1 MNFKKMKKRFFSLS
15 RGNGGFTLVE
25 LIVVIAIL
33 AILGGVAVPAY
44 SGYVEK
50 AKLAGDEQLLAAVN
64 TAFAAACAENGTDTY
79 NVPAPPSITL
89 SGEVGAKTIEEGAIT
104 SPAGYDAAFQ
114 RYFVGNEDAEF
125 EVFTFLAFNSNLG
138 MFEDGSEGYEIYL
151 RLLSNFSAGDIDNV
165 NLSIFGEIGAGGLM
179 DKVANVSNIAAAL
192 FGAGESDTID
202 MFLNDSIMAF
212 AGMMGIDINTEEG
225 AAQFV
230 DMWGN
235 LTLQKMDLM
244 AKENPAYAGL
254 NPAEILAKNAEG
266 EDMTPEEEAFLVAA
280 QSQVMANSTVLNA
293 AKNSGSLSLDIL
305 KAGDG
310 STAKSNL
317 KDAISASSGDGLAQ
331 VAMAYGL
338 YTAYA
343 ERNGLT
349 VSDDYLTVLGELD
362 SDGFQNYLTTP
373 EAATDLKG
381 YQSSMNMISGTTS
394 DKDAISNMVLN
405 GFDDPA
411 LVAVLQQA
419 LKQPS
424 GN

>member
-244 AKENPAYAGL
+244 AKEN
-254 NPAEILAKNAEG
+254 ILIY
-266 EDMTPEEEAFLVAA
+266 
-280 QSQVMANSTVLNA
+280 S
-293 AKNSGSLSLDIL
+293 
-305 KAGDG
+305 
-310 STAKSNL
+310 
-317 KDAISASSGDGLAQ
+317 
-331 VAMAYGL
+331 
-338 YTAYA
+338 
-343 ERNGLT
+343 
-349 VSDDYLTVLGELD
+349 
-362 SDGFQNYLTTP
+362 
-373 EAATDLKG
+373 
-381 YQSSMNMISGTTS
+381 
-394 DKDAISNMVLN
+394 
-405 GFDDPA
+405 
-411 LVAVLQQA
+411 
-419 LKQPS
+419 
-424 GN
+424 

>member
-15 RGNGGFTLVE
+15 GGNGGFTLVE

-79 NVPAPPSITL
+79 NLSSKPEIVWKNGKKAVESVTL
-89 SGEVGAKTIEEGAIT
+89 YGE
-104 SPAGYDAAFQ
+104 AFQ
-114 RYFVGNEDAEF
+114 RYFAGNGDAEF

-151 RLLSNFSAGDIDNV
+151 KLLSKFLAGDIDNV
-165 NLSIFGEIGAGGLM
+165 NLSIFGDIGAGGLM

-202 MFLNDSIMAF
+202 TFLNDSLYAF
-212 AGMMGIDINTEEG
+212 AAMMGIDISTEAGEM
-225 AAQFV
+225 AFTAMCDDLAV
-230 DMWGN
+230 
-235 LTLQKMDLM
+235 QKMNLL

-254 NPAEILAKNAEG
+254 DPEKIVAIINGTEG
-266 EDMTPEEEAFLVAA
+266 TITATEEAFYTDAL
-280 QSQVMANSTVLNA
+280 SQVMANSTVLNA

-305 KAGDG
+305 KAGEG

-419 LKQPS
+419 LKPT

>member
-15 RGNGGFTLVE
+15 RGDGGFTLVE

-79 NVPAPPSITL
+79 NVDGYPYFDVETVKLTQPENYVPAF
-89 SGEVGAKTIEEGAIT
+89 
-104 SPAGYDAAFQ
+104 D
-114 RYFVGNEDAEF
+114 RYFAGNESAEF
-125 EVFTFLAFNSNLG
+125 EVFTSLVYDKSIGGFAVNPLAGLLDRFSSN
-138 MFEDGSEGYEIYL
+138 
-151 RLLSNFSAGDIDNV
+151 DIAAV
-165 NLSIFGEIGAGGLM
+165 MESIFGEIGAGGLM

-202 MFLNDSIMAF
+202 TFLNDSLYAF
-212 AGMMGIDINTEEG
+212 AAMMGIDISTEAGEM
-225 AAQFV
+225 AFTAMCDDLAV
-230 DMWGN
+230 
-235 LTLQKMDLM
+235 QKMNLL

-254 NPAEILAKNAEG
+254 DPEKIVAIINGAEG
-266 EDMTPEEEAFLVAA
+266 TITATEEAFYTDAL
-280 QSQVMANSTVLNA
+280 SQVMANSTVLNA
-293 AKNSGSLSLDIL
+293 AKNSSSLSLDIL
-305 KAGDG
+305 KASEG

-317 KDAISASSGDGLAQ
+317 KGAIEANSGDGLAQ

-349 VSDDYLTVLGELD
+349 VSDDYLTVLNALD
-362 SDGFQNYLTTP
+362 TPGFQDYLKS
-373 EAATDLKG
+373 ENAATDLKG

-419 LKQPS
+419 LKPTS
-424 GN
+424 N